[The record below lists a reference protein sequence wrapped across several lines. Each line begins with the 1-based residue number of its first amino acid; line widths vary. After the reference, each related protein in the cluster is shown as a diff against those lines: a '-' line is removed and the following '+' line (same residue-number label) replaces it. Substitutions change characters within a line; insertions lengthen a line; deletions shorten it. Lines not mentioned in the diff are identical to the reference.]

1 MMTDKFM
8 TDLQKDPS
16 NTDKPSTASMPFTIL
31 NASRAMIL
39 GWELGQFTL
48 KRHHSPSATLK

>member
-8 TDLQKDPS
+8 ADLQKDPS
-16 NTDKPSTASMPFTIL
+16 NTEAVHGFDAFYGL

-39 GWELGQFTL
+39 GWELGANSRS
-48 KRHHSPSATLK
+48 KDATPRQRR